1 MRRRMI
7 VEAPVKLLYSLP
19 SATVF
24 NGTNRVDTGVKLLH
38 TDHDFTIVADF
49 INGTFESNALVWD
62 CRNNNYY
69 GCGVYKRS
77 SNIYTYTGFLS
88 PNVDT
93 EYSTDQ
99 GKHLK
104 VVFRHR
110 ASDHSW
116 YMDGLVDG
124 VRKAQSVQYSTKPV
138 EVVPKELRIG
148 KATPDSGNYPG
159 WKGTMN
165 TFEVYDGFIDDFQ
178 VTEILGV

>member
-19 SATVF
+19 SPTVF
-24 NGTNRVDTGVKLLH
+24 TGSNHVDTGVKLLQ
-38 TDHDFTIVADF
+38 TDHDFTIVADY
-49 INGTFESNALVWD
+49 INGTVESNSLIWD
-62 CRNNNYY
+62 CRNGTGTTY

-77 SNIYTYTGFLS
+77 SNIYTYTGFIS

-104 VVFRHR
+104 VVFRHK

-124 VRKAQSVQYSTKPV
+124 VRKAQSVQYSTKSV
-138 EVVPKELRIG
+138 ESVTAGLRIG
-148 KATPDSGNYPG
+148 KATFGSYPG

-178 VTEILGV
+178 VTELLGV